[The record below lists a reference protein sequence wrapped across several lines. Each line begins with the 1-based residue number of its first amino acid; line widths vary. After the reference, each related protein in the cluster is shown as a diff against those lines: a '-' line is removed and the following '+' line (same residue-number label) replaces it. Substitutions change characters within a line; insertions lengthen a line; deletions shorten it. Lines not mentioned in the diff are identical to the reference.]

1 MTEKFL
7 PMRLILGIG
16 RPKLGCELGMCT
28 LGQGKAEAGLLS
40 VQGSRLLECRA
51 RGYSTPPSI
60 HTGIQGSCLFA
71 SLVFVE
77 LSFLKVK
84 WRH

>member
-1 MTEKFL
+1 MPSHEIDSWYWIAQAW
-7 PMRLILGIG
+7 MD
-16 RPKLGCELGMCT
+16 LGMCT

-40 VQGSRLLECRA
+40 VQSSGLLECRA
-51 RGYSTPPSI
+51 HGYSTPPSI
-60 HTGIQGSCLFA
+60 HTGIQGNCLFA

-84 WRH
+84 